1 MIEYISGEGDSSF
14 SLAGVVSGPGRLVYV
29 AGQVGVG
36 PDGSLVSGGV
46 AAEADATFDLIEQ
59 IMQRAG
65 GQLSDVVRMGVYL
78 TSLDR
83 YADFAEVRKRRFPNG
98 LPASSAVQ
106 VAGLLLGASIEI
118 DAVGFVAD

>member
-1 MIEYISGEGDSSF
+1 MIEYISSEGDSSF

-36 PDGSLVSGGV
+36 PDGRLVDGGV

-65 GQLSDVVRMGVYL
+65 GQLSDLVRMGVYL
-78 TSLDR
+78 TSLDG
-83 YADFAEVRKRRFPNG
+83 YGDFAEVRRRRFPDG

-118 DAVGFVAD
+118 DAIGFVTN